1 MALIPPF
8 FLDCVVSI
16 GTANQKQTKWF
27 GTGFIVGR
35 PINDDS
41 GNKVYHTFI
50 VTNRHILNNKSDV
63 VLRFNSLQGAQV
75 LDYPISLAKNGQSI
89 WVGYGNKEV
98 DIAAFFINPKILKK
112 DDAQFSYFALDEHIM
127 TIEEMKANGVSEGD
141 GIFVLGF
148 PLGIVAPQ
156 SKHVIV
162 RTGAIAR
169 IRDVLENKQS
179 SFMIDANIFPGNS
192 GGPVVIRPEFTAI
205 QGTKAIK
212 KAALIGI
219 VKQYV
224 PYQDVAISQ
233 QTGNPRVIF
242 EENSGLALVETVNN
256 IKALIDECYQKKLAT
271 QPLTTGSS

>member
-16 GTANQKQTKWF
+16 GTSNQQQIKWI

-41 GNKVYHTFI
+41 GKKLYHTFL
-50 VTNRHILNNKSDV
+50 VTNRHVLNNKSDV

-75 LDYPISLAKNGQSI
+75 LDYPISLEENGQSI
-89 WVGYGNKEV
+89 WVGHGNKEV
-98 DIAAFFINPKILKK
+98 DIAAFVINPNVLKK
-112 DDAQFSYFALDEHIM
+112 DDAQFSYFGLDKHIM
-127 TIEEMKANGVSEGD
+127 TVEDMTNDGVSEGD

-156 SKHVIV
+156 SKHAIV
-162 RTGAIAR
+162 RTGVIAR

-179 SFMIDANIFPGNS
+179 SFIIDANIFPGNS

-205 QGTKAIK
+205 QNTKAIN

-233 QTGNPRVIF
+233 QTVNPRVIF

-256 IKALIDECYQKKLAT
+256 IKTLIDECYQKKLANK
-271 QPLTTGSS
+271 PLTIGSS